1 MEDLANR
8 WRKLSLSEKEGEK
21 LDLKDKKKEQNFVL
35 AAKFFTRRSLNV
47 EAVAKTFRPL
57 WRIRDNFEVSDAGN
71 NCLLFVFQSKEDI
84 QKVLLGEPWSFD
96 RHIVVF
102 QRFNPSIPVEALK
115 FDRVCFWIQIHNLP
129 YSHLTRE
136 VALSVWESLGSVI
149 MQRDESDWRGGN
161 FLRVR
166 VAIDVIEPLCCGR
179 RVAFD
184 KDNEGWMSFM
194 YERLPNLCY
203 WCGDLTHDE
212 KDCAILLRSKGTL
225 SRSN

>member
-102 QRFNPSIPVEALK
+102 QHFNPSIPVEALK
-115 FDRVCFWIQIHNLP
+115 QF
-129 YSHLTRE
+129 E
-136 VALSVWESLGSVI
+136 ALKFVFGFRFTICLI
-149 MQRDESDWRGGN
+149 
-161 FLRVR
+161 
-166 VAIDVIEPLCCGR
+166 P
-179 RVAFD
+179 
-184 KDNEGWMSFM
+184 
-194 YERLPNLCY
+194 
-203 WCGDLTHDE
+203 T
-212 KDCAILLRSKGTL
+212 
-225 SRSN
+225 